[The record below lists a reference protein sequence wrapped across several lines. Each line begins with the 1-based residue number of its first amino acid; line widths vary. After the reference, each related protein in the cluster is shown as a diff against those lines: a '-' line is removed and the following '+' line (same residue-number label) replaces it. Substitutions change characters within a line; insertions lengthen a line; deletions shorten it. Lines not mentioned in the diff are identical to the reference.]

1 MNNTTRSTGTAPASL
16 LALALVCSGLL
27 AGCNRSEEGQT
38 AGQRLDNAIGRTEQ
52 SAEDA
57 KVATERATDRMS
69 TKAEDI
75 AVTAKVNAAL
85 AGDPRLSALKINVD
99 TLDGKVSL
107 SGFAPD
113 AASRE
118 RATELAQAVSGVVS
132 VDNKLEVKPS
142 N

>member
-1 MNNTTRSTGTAPASL
+1 MNNLTRTTRTAPVSL
-16 LALALVCSGLL
+16 LALALACTGLL
-27 AGCNRSEEGQT
+27 AGRNRSEEDQT

-52 SAEDA
+52 RAEDA
-57 KVATERATDRMS
+57 KVATENAADRMGS
-69 TKAEDI
+69 KAEDI

-99 TLDGKVSL
+99 TVDGKVSL

-113 AASRE
+113 SASRD

-132 VDNKLEVKPS
+132 VDNKLEVKP
-142 N
+142 